1 MYFCIFVYRLVSPFW
16 CSGTNFVLRCFTGLR
31 MFVYLYVNILMALW
45 TDLYIYEYTFWDL
58 CDVYM
63 FFVNVF
69 DDV

>member
-1 MYFCIFVYRLVSPFW
+1 MYFCIFVYFGIYFGEW
-16 CSGTNFVLRCFTGLR
+16 HHFVPRCFTGLR

-63 FFVNVF
+63 CFLMC
-69 DDV
+69 